1 MQRRILL
8 AAAMTLAAP
17 AIAQRPAPPGPPH
30 QWVFGMWLGG
40 QFPPG
45 DTQGPECFGGAT
57 VIFTRDVVY
66 RAPALDVQYRQRLI
80 ETVALIPDGLEFRFV
95 PAAPVGGVFG
105 GRVPPD
111 AGFSCEGNPNLLRVR
126 RVNDNEI
133 VFPGC
138 VEFPSQL
145 RRCLP

>member
-57 VIFTRDVVY
+57 VIFTRDVVF
-66 RAPALDVQYRQRLI
+66 RATAL
-80 ETVALIPDGLEFRFV
+80 ETRF
-95 PAAPVGGVFG
+95 PILRTAPCETTLR
-105 GRVPPD
+105 GRH
-111 AGFSCEGNPNLLRVR
+111 
-126 RVNDNEI
+126 
-133 VFPGC
+133 
-138 VEFPSQL
+138 
-145 RRCLP
+145 